1 MRSLEISTQRILH
14 NLIKQNQKLSSDSV
28 LNQSGVK
35 SSGWSPESRVQRS
48 DSSVQNPAFNT
59 CVQMW
64 EIKYVEKTLKC
75 LKIKEKLRSENS
87 TEYYLQRNILLHF
100 FLLQSI
106 FHKHKIKKIVELAR
120 TLLLF
125 I

>member
-1 MRSLEISTQRILH
+1 MRSLEISIQRILH

-35 SSGWSPESRVQRS
+35 SSGVSPESRVQRS
-48 DSSVQNPAFNT
+48 DSSIQNPAFNT
-59 CVQMW
+59 CVQIW
-64 EIKYVEKTLKC
+64 EIRYAEKTLKC

-87 TEYYLQRNILLHF
+87 TEYYLQRNILLLF
-100 FLLQSI
+100 FLPRSI
-106 FHKHKIKKIVELAR
+106 FHKHKIEKIVELAR